1 MSTDFK
7 LTLHPQYIHVELAPG
22 YEIRPEGTTQLVLA
36 LSDVC
41 SRQSQR
47 RVLIEGTVARRHMGT
62 MDSFSFGSLLGAM
75 LPGVSLACC
84 LYGFTPDEQTQFFK
98 DVTQNRGVRIEF
110 FGDAAAALR
119 WLGVGRSA
127 GV

>member
-7 LTLHPQYIHVELAPG
+7 PTLHPEYLHVELAPG
-22 YEIRPEGTTQLVLA
+22 YEITPEGTTELVLA

-41 SRQSQR
+41 RRQGQR

-62 MDSFSFGSLLGAM
+62 MDSFSFGSLLGST
-75 LPGVSLACC
+75 LPGVSLAFC

-110 FGDAAAALR
+110 FSDRNAALR
-119 WLGVGRSA
+119 WLGVGQNSA
-127 GV
+127 V

>member
-7 LTLHPQYIHVELAPG
+7 LTLHPDYIHVELAPG
-22 YEIRPEGTTQLVLA
+22 YEIRPEGTTELTLA

-47 RVLIEGTVARRHMGT
+47 RVLVEGTVARRHMGT
-62 MDSFSFGSLLGAM
+62 MDSFSFGSLLGST
-75 LPGVSLACC
+75 LPGVSVAVC
-84 LYGFTPDEQTQFFK
+84 LYGFAPDEQTQFFK

-110 FGDAAAALR
+110 FGSREPALR
-119 WLGVGRSA
+119 WLGVG
-127 GV
+127 

>member
-7 LTLHPQYIHVELAPG
+7 LTLHPDYIHVELAPR
-22 YEIRPEGTTQLVLA
+22 YEITPEGTTELTLA

-41 SRQSQR
+41 ARQSER
-47 RVLIEGTVARRHMGT
+47 RVLVEGRVERRHMGT
-62 MDSFSFGSLLGAM
+62 MDSFSFGSLLGSL
-75 LPGVSLACC
+75 LPGVSLAFC

-110 FGDAAAALR
+110 FGSREAALR
-119 WLGVGRSA
+119 WLGVGQSS